1 MTIKSVYKS
10 EIPAKINLSLEI
22 TGRADNLHTLK
33 MLVCPYRGYS
43 DIVEFY
49 PNTDKT
55 DIEIEIAEAY
65 IGFDKARFLNF
76 FNPKIK
82 AIGQKLGIG
91 GRLVV
96 NKGVPLG
103 AGLGGSSAS
112 IAGALSAMC
121 DCARELGN
129 YTPLDTSFLL
139 ALGSDV
145 PCMLYSKPCI
155 VTGVGEIVSP
165 VNLPFDT
172 ECFKVEIAEGGSDT
186 AACYA
191 LYDRLKE
198 EGADTSVCT
207 DVAGDSDSYEH
218 LSICGEDIALFKN
231 DLTLPACSLNKNIQT
246 LIIALKEK
254 HNCVFLSGSGSA
266 VVFKADKF

>member
-96 NKGVPLG
+96 KKGVPLC

-112 IAGALSAMC
+112 IAGALSAIC
-121 DCARELGN
+121 DCARELGK
-129 YTPLDTSFLL
+129 YTQLDTSFLL

-145 PCMLYSKPCI
+145 PCMLFSKPCI
-155 VTGVGEIVSP
+155 VTGVGEIVLP
-165 VNLPFDT
+165 VDLPFETDN
-172 ECFKVEIAEGGSDT
+172 FNVEIAEGGSDT

-191 LYDRLKE
+191 LYDRLNE
-198 EGADTSVCT
+198 TGADTSACT
-207 DVAGDSDSYEH
+207 DNTDGANCYEH
-218 LSICGEDIALFKN
+218 LNICGEEIALFKN
-231 DLTLPACSLNKNIQT
+231 DLTLPACRLNKNIQT

>member
-10 EIPAKINLSLEI
+10 KIPAKINLSLEI

-49 PNTDKT
+49 PNIDKT

-96 NKGVPLG
+96 KKGVPLG

-112 IAGALSAMC
+112 IAGALSAIC
-121 DCARELGN
+121 DCARERGK

-145 PCMLYSKPCI
+145 PCMLFSKPCI
-155 VTGVGEIVSP
+155 VTGVGEIVLP
-165 VNLPFDT
+165 VDLPFETDN
-172 ECFKVEIAEGGSDT
+172 FNVEIAEGGSDT

-198 EGADTSVCT
+198 AGADTAACT
-207 DVAGDSDSYEH
+207 DGAGGSDSYEH
-218 LSICGEDIALFKN
+218 LSICGEETALFKN

>member
-1 MTIKSVYKS
+1 MTIKTVYKS

-49 PNTDKT
+49 PNIDKT

-65 IGFDKARFLNF
+65 IGFDKARFLDF
-76 FNPKIK
+76 YTSKIK

-96 NKGVPLG
+96 KKGVPLG

-112 IAGALSAMC
+112 IAGALSAIC
-121 DCARELGN
+121 DCARELGK

-139 ALGSDV
+139 
-145 PCMLYSKPCI
+145 
-155 VTGVGEIVSP
+155 GVGEIVLP
-165 VNLPFDT
+165 VDLPFETDN
-172 ECFKVEIAEGGSDT
+172 FNVEIAEGGSDT

-198 EGADTSVCT
+198 TRADTSACT
-207 DVAGDSDSYEH
+207 DNADGANCYEH
-218 LSICGEDIALFKN
+218 LNICGEEIALFKN
-231 DLTLPACSLNKNIQT
+231 DLTLPACRLNKNIQT

-254 HNCVFLSGSGSA
+254 HNCVFISGSGSA

>member
-65 IGFDKARFLNF
+65 IGFDKARFLDF
-76 FNPKIK
+76 YTSKIK
-82 AIGQKLGIG
+82 AIWQKLGIG

-96 NKGVPLG
+96 KKGVPLG

-112 IAGALSAMC
+112 IAGALSAIC
-121 DCARELGN
+121 DCARERGK
-129 YTPLDTSFLL
+129 YTQLDTSFLL

-145 PCMLYSKPCI
+145 PCMLFSKPCI
-155 VTGVGEIVSP
+155 VTGVGEIVLP
-165 VNLPFDT
+165 VDLPFETDN
-172 ECFKVEIAEGGSDT
+172 FNVEIAEGGSDT

-198 EGADTSVCT
+198 TGADTSACT
-207 DVAGDSDSYEH
+207 DNADGANCYEH
-218 LSICGEDIALFKN
+218 LNICGEEIALFKN
-231 DLTLPACSLNKNIQT
+231 DLTLPACRLNKNIQT